1 MEIEIVKPPKNGR
14 LVVPCR
20 EYGFTTYKPK
30 YLAKH
35 NKAVTAK
42 RMLLDLVKDHLIPCI
57 VRENTTKDM
66 YDALE
71 KLFQSV
77 NISKNMLLKNKLTS
91 SHTSKT
97 LASNLIKK
105 EKMKDH
111 IAIVGNTVE
120 DNELVWV
127 SMNGL
132 VHWSTTLSK

>member
-1 MEIEIVKPPKNGR
+1 MMQQQSSGNNGHSQHVNVTCWREPLQLCAVEIEIVKPPKNGR

-20 EYGFTTYKPK
+20 EDGFTTYKPK

-35 NKAVTAK
+35 NKVVTAK
-42 RMLLDLVKDHLIPCI
+42 RILLDSVKDHLIPCI

-71 KLFQSV
+71 TLFQSA
-77 NISKNMLLKNKLTS
+77 NISKKMLLKNKLTS

-105 EKMKDH
+105 QR
-111 IAIVGNTVE
+111 
-120 DNELVWV
+120 
-127 SMNGL
+127 
-132 VHWSTTLSK
+132 